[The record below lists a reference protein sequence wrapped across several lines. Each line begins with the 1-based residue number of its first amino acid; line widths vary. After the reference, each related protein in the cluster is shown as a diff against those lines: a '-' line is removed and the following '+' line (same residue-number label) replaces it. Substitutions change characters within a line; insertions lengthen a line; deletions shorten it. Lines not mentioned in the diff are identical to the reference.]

1 MNSLGL
7 RHQCLCETIAAM
19 DLACAA
25 LSAAR
30 SHLSMDYRS
39 DSKQIIM
46 LKTMV
51 SSHRRILAEK
61 SLALRQEIDA
71 LGKGKP

>member
-1 MNSLGL
+1 MSSLGL

-19 DLACAA
+19 DCAA
-25 LSAAR
+25 SALAAAR

-51 SSHRRILAEK
+51 SAHRRILAEK
-61 SLALRQEIDA
+61 SIALRQEIDA
-71 LGKGKP
+71 MGKGKP